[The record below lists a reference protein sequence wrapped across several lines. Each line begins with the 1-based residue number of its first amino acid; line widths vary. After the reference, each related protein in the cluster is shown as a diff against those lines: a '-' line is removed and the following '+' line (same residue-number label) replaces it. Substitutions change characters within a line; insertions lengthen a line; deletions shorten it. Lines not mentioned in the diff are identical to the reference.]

1 MKLKLVE
8 VLKLNSLLKAIIDN
22 EQLKIDPLLKFKLLG
37 VMKDIETPVN
47 NFEIIRNDKIKE
59 YGKEVEDEN
68 GNKNIAI
75 SVDDEQSI
83 NKFKEDIDKITQS
96 EIQVNIQKIKASEIF
111 DKGLPSD
118 YMIGLYPI
126 IEE

>member
-111 DKGLPSD
+111 D
-118 YMIGLYPI
+118 
-126 IEE
+126 